1 MIWFLVLCP
10 GSVWMWAVLST
21 FWSKLVHPGSQQE
34 SVSWLRKT
42 LLDTGKSGGGGGE
55 FVSGESQGI
64 VGG

>member
-1 MIWFLVLCP
+1 
-10 GSVWMWAVLST
+10 
-21 FWSKLVHPGSQQE
+21 VHPGSQQE